1 MKNFSITFYIKKD
14 KVNDSGEAAIY
25 AKVKAN
31 GTEVTFSTRK
41 MVTPSRWKD
50 TNHLNKTRDD
60 GEKAMRT
67 ELGVIES
74 GFKQL
79 FDGYDV
85 QGMHVTAEVLKN
97 NYFNPVKV
105 EKPKTHTLLE
115 LYELHNSKFLERVK
129 AGMRSAESHTKYKSV
144 HLHVIDFMKD
154 VYGVNDFDLDKL
166 NYEFIERFD
175 LYMRLNKKCGNNTTV
190 KYIQFLRAVIN
201 SGIKYEWLNKD
212 PFGRYEG
219 KLQEVETHFLTE
231 EQLQTIEEKVF
242 SNERLNII
250 RDTFLFSCYTGYA
263 PVDIAKLTWH
273 EVTKN
278 IDGQLW
284 IYTTRQKTKVKA
296 DVPLLPQAIQ
306 IMEKY
311 RNHPKCIEKG
321 LLVPYNT
328 NQTMNQ
334 YLKEVGD
341 VCNIPFDLS
350 YYCARHTFATTVTM
364 LNGVSMESV
373 SKMLGHKRITQTQT
387 YAKIV
392 NDKVGREMKQLSEK
406 FNKLDSPKDNDASM
420 QIAV

>member
-1 MKNFSITFYIKKD
+1 MKNFSISFYIKKD

-31 GTEVTFSTRK
+31 GTKVTFSTKK
-41 MVTPSRWKD
+41 MIAPVRWKE

-79 FDGYDV
+79 FDSYDL
-85 QGMHVTAEVLKN
+85 QNLHVTAEVLKN
-97 NYFNPVKV
+97 NYFNPAKV
-105 EKPKTHTLLE
+105 EKPKAHTLLE
-115 LYELHNSKFLERVK
+115 LYELHNSKFLEKVK
-129 AGMRSAESHTKYKSV
+129 AGMRSVESHTKYKSV

-154 VYGVNDFDLDKL
+154 TYGVNDFELDKL
-166 NYEFIERFD
+166 NFEFVERFD

-201 SGIKYEWLNKD
+201 TGIKYEWLNKD
-212 PFGRYEG
+212 PFIRYEG
-219 KLQEVETHFLTE
+219 KLEEIETNFLTE
-231 EQLQTIEEKVF
+231 EQLQAIEEKVF

-263 PVDIAKLTWH
+263 PVDIAKLSWN

-278 IDGQLW
+278 IDGKLW
-284 IYTTRQKTKVKA
+284 IYTRRQKTKVKA
-296 DVPLLPQAIQ
+296 DVPLLPQALRI
-306 IMEKY
+306 IEKY
-311 RNHPKCIEKG
+311 RNHPRCIEKK

-341 VCNIPFDLS
+341 VCNIPFDLT

-364 LNGVSMESV
+364 LSGISLESV

-387 YAKIV
+387 YAKVV
-392 NDKVGREMKQLSEK
+392 NDKVGREMKTLYNKFKQKEDDKGSE
-406 FNKLDSPKDNDASM
+406 M
-420 QIAV
+420 QAAV